1 VWKRA
6 DDAGFYWISVW
17 DHFYANPL
25 RDRGDPC
32 FEGVASMA
40 ALAALTSRVRVGC
53 LVFCSLFRSP
63 GMMAK
68 AVEGLKALK
77 SRGIG
82 YPIMYLG
89 PLCDPSP
96 VLMQIYPEWW
106 DRR

>member
-1 VWKRA
+1 
-6 DDAGFYWISVW
+6 
-17 DHFYANPL
+17 
-25 RDRGDPC
+25 
-32 FEGVASMA
+32 MA
-40 ALAALTSRVRVGC
+40 LP
-53 LVFCSLFRSP
+53 P

-96 VLMQIYPEWW
+96 VLTQIYPEWW
-106 DRR
+106 ERR